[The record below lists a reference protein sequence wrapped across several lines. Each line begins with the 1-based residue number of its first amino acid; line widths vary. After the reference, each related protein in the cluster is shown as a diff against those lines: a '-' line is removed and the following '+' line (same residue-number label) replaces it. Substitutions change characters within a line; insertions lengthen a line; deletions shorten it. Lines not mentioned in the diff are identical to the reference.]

1 MSPIEVVI
9 MSKLAPPVQTVAHV
23 LVGQISSEFI
33 VTGTIQQEIH
43 SKVKV
48 IHNLKYILRI
58 YKNSISILL
67 LQQVHHNN
75 IETYPMAWNIGDK

>member
-1 MSPIEVVI
+1 MVI
-9 MSKLAPPVQTVAHV
+9 MSKLAPPVQAVAHV
-23 LVGQISSEFI
+23 LVGEISSELI
-33 VTGTIQQEIH
+33 VTSTIQQEVH

-58 YKNSISILL
+58 YKNSVSVFL

-75 IETYPMAWNIGDK
+75 IEPYPMAWNIGDK